1 MHACNIYDLA
11 EYELLICMQTCTNTH
26 THTHTVYNQ
35 TTFCTKLS
43 NFIHI
48 NSFYQLNCTRLK
60 FIHIS
65 FFLLFN
71 NKPSINKDLNKT
83 NVEQKPTVFEKL
95 CWLLMQVSNW
105 TLISCQPHRTVE
117 LCRKQTQMS
126 KLLYKPILKSV
137 HNIVQELCESRWT
150 SWAVHPNEPSGFC
163 GRKDLLNRASAL
175 VTTCP

>member
-1 MHACNIYDLA
+1 MHK
-11 EYELLICMQTCTNTH
+11 
-26 THTHTVYNQ
+26 HTHTVYNQ
-35 TTFCTKLS
+35 TNTFCTKLS

-137 HNIVQELCESRWT
+137 HNIVQELCESQGGRPGLSILTSLLVSVDVKIYWT
-150 SWAVHPNEPSGFC
+150 VLRHWSQLVPNMSTDIRGH
-163 GRKDLLNRASAL
+163 
-175 VTTCP
+175 